1 MRLYLLYDFL
11 VWECRHC
18 REFDLS
24 IFDLLI
30 FSIFK
35 KDCPWSNRSRWSLKK
50 INSEWIDLVDLWI
63 TKNDWFDQEKKRM
76 FVCFWQFSPFLC
88 QKIKTLPS
96 IFDLRSFLKID
107 GIDLFSSIF
116 EKSHG
121 IISIFFKIKSIFL
134 SHKTIDST
142 EKLMIEF
149 PTKIYLIISN
159 VPVFENR

>member
-1 MRLYLLYDFL
+1 MIFWFGSADTA
-11 VWECRHC
+11 EN
-18 REFDLS
+18 S
-24 IFDLLI
+24 IFRS
-30 FSIFK
+30 SIF
-35 KDCPWSNRSRWSLKK
+35 WSFLSLKK
-50 INSEWIDLVDLWI
+50 IVRDRIDLVDLWKRSTVNESI
-63 TKNDWFDQEKKRM
+63 LSIFGSQKTIDSIKKKNVC
-76 FVCFWQFSPFLC
+76 FVCFWQFSPFIC